1 MKKTFGFI
9 GVLAGIL
16 SLSSCNMKDCKCYST
31 NQVTQN
37 DSIVRFEVD
46 TVENAT
52 RGNCADFNVD
62 EVMNMDSGIV
72 IHHIL
77 LCEED

>member
-1 MKKTFGFI
+1 MKKIFSFI
-9 GVLAGIL
+9 CILAGIL
-16 SLSSCNMKDCKCYST
+16 SLSSCKMKDCKCYST

-37 DSIVRFEVD
+37 DSIVRIEVD
-46 TVENAT
+46 TVNNVT
-52 RGNCADFNVD
+52 RNNCADFNVD

-77 LCEED
+77 VCEED